1 MTMFPS
7 EPMPAA
13 AIDEALGDA
22 TPTTAP
28 APATAPEPAPKS
40 ELAKLLD
47 KPMALVGYKGG
58 EFVPDSMEGIQRMA
72 TMFVDSGL
80 YPQILQGCQ
89 NRAAMI
95 ARMTIALSTGEKI
108 GLTYHAAANNLAMI
122 NNRLSLW
129 GDSMV
134 ACVRRR
140 PECHDIHDEY
150 DEKTQTHTC
159 VGQRKR
165 ADGSIEFCTRTFSVE
180 DAKRAKLW
188 GKSGPWT
195 NTPQRMLQIRA
206 RAFVLRDLFADF
218 MYGVAIAEEMQDIE
232 ASEKADRQDATGS
245 KLAAIAAPQ

>member
-7 EPMPAA
+7 NPLAA
-13 AIDEALGDA
+13 DDIDAGMADA

-28 APATAPEPAPKS
+28 APAPEAPKS

-80 YPQILQGCQ
+80 YPQILNGCQ

-108 GLTYHAAANNLAMI
+108 GLTYHAAASNLAMI

-140 PECHDIHDEY
+140 PECYSIEETY
-150 DEKTQTHTC
+150 DEKTQTATC
-159 VGQRKR
+159 VGKRKR
-165 ADGSIEFCTRTFSVE
+165 ADGSIEVCTRTFSAE

-188 GKSGPWT
+188 GKAGPWT
-195 NTPQRMLQIRA
+195 NSPQRMLPIRA
-206 RAFVLRDLFADF
+206 RAFMLRDLFADF
-218 MYGVAIAEEMQDIE
+218 MYGVAVAEEMQDVE
-232 ASEKADRQDATGS
+232 ASERAGRESEAGS
-245 KLAAIAAPQ
+245 KLSALAGP

>member
-7 EPMPAA
+7 NPLAA
-13 AIDEALGDA
+13 DDIDAGMADA

-28 APATAPEPAPKS
+28 APAPEAPKS
-40 ELAKLLD
+40 DLAKLLD

-72 TMFVDSGL
+72 TMFVESGL
-80 YPQILQGCQ
+80 YPQILTGCT
-89 NRAAMI
+89 NRNASI

-122 NNRLSLW
+122 NNRLSIW
-129 GDSMV
+129 GDAMV

-140 PECHDIHDEY
+140 AECVGIEDSY
-150 DEKTQTHTC
+150 DEKVQVHTC
-159 VGQRKR
+159 VGKRKHK
-165 ADGSIEFCTRTFSVE
+165 DGRIEECIHTFGVE

-188 GKSGPWT
+188 GKAGPWT
-195 NTPQRMLQIRA
+195 NNPQRMLQQRA

-218 MYGVAIAEEMQDIE
+218 LYGLAVAEEMQDVE
-232 ASEKADRQDATGS
+232 ASERAGRESEAGS
-245 KLAAIAAPQ
+245 KLSALAGN